1 MDGENIEVVN
11 GMAELDEVVIVI
23 VLSVAVDVNIEVGS
37 TSNVL
42 LKTVDVFV
50 DISTDVSRVEE
61 IEISMLGEVVV
72 GVSMMVKGDDETASD
87 LVRGVALG
95 VEVVCLV
102 ILVTMLLGIVVKFR
116 AMLWE
121 NI

>member
-23 VLSVAVDVNIEVGS
+23 VLSVADDVNIEVGS

-87 LVRGVALG
+87 LVRSVALG
-95 VEVVCLV
+95 VEVVCFV
-102 ILVTMLLGIVVKFR
+102 ILVTMLLGIVVTFR

>member
-87 LVRGVALG
+87 LVRSVALG

-102 ILVTMLLGIVVKFR
+102 ILVTMLLGIVVTFR
-116 AMLWE
+116 AML
-121 NI
+121 

>member
-1 MDGENIEVVN
+1 MDGESIEVVN

-50 DISTDVSRVEE
+50 VISTDVSRVEE
-61 IEISMLGEVVV
+61 IEISILGEVVV
-72 GVSMMVKGDDETASD
+72 GVSMMVEGDDETASD

-102 ILVTMLLGIVVKFR
+102 ILVAVLLGIVVKFR